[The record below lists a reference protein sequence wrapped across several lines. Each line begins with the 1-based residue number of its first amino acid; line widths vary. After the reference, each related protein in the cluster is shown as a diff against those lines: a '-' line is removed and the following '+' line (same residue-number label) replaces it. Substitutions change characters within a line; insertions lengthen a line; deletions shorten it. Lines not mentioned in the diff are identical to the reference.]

1 MLVLNKYGGVI
12 MDMDMICMKPIDEL
26 VHRYSFFASAE
37 PATYFFKIP
46 LINVGLIGTSA
57 DN

>member
-1 MLVLNKYGGVI
+1 